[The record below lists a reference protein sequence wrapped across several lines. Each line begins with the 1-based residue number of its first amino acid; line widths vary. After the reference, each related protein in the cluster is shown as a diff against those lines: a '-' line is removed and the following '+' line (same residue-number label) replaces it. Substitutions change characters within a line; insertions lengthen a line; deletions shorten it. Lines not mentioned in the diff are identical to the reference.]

1 MRLIFKKNLC
11 KPIKITMRHY
21 VLMNL
26 TNTFNNTMERYKE
39 SMQSKL
45 LKIFISFNM
54 KNDQFFGFNYKINYY
69 ITNFS
74 NLLFYSNN
82 LK

>member
-11 KPIKITMRHY
+11 KPIKITMKHY

-54 KNDQFFGFNYKINYY
+54 KNDQFLALIIKYY